1 MDGMKR
7 RVSGRPVYIQHKRR
21 SKLIVLKIGGDIY
34 KEGLSESL
42 IDDVKEAFLH
52 GGVIIVHG
60 GGDEVTEIAERLG
73 KKQVFVTSPSG
84 IRSRYTDKETVEI
97 YTMVMAGRINKL
109 IVQQLISHGLPA
121 VGLSGVDGS
130 ILRASRKKRL
140 LIIDERGRKRIIEGG
155 YTGKIDEVN
164 TEVLRILIENG
175 YLPVIAPIALGKE
188 NELLNVDSDR
198 VAASIAGALKAERLI
213 FLTDVKGV
221 MIDGKYVESIPLRE
235 AERLISTIGSGMD
248 KKLLASTEALKSGVK
263 KVVITS
269 GFIESP
275 IKKAINQTSGTVIT
289 VG

>member
-7 RVSGRPVYIQHKRR
+7 RVFGRLVYIQHKRR
-21 SKLIVLKIGGDIY
+21 SELIVLKIGGDIY

-52 GGVIIVHG
+52 GGIIIVHG
-60 GGDEVTEIAERLG
+60 GGDEVTKIAERLG

-155 YTGKIDEVN
+155 YTGKINEVN
-164 TEVLRILIENG
+164 TKVLRILIENG

-221 MIDGKYVESIPLRE
+221 MIDGKYVERIPLRK

-289 VG
+289 IG

>member
-7 RVSGRPVYIQHKRR
+7 RVSGRSVYIPHKRR
-21 SKLIVLKIGGDIY
+21 SELIVLKIGGDIY

-52 GGVIIVHG
+52 GGIIIVHG

-164 TEVLRILIENG
+164 TEVLRILLENG

>member
-1 MDGMKR
+1 LR
-7 RVSGRPVYIQHKRR
+7 
-21 SKLIVLKIGGDIY
+21 
-34 KEGLSESL
+34 
-42 IDDVKEAFLH
+42 
-52 GGVIIVHG
+52 
-60 GGDEVTEIAERLG
+60 
-73 KKQVFVTSPSG
+73 
-84 IRSRYTDKETVEI
+84 
-97 YTMVMAGRINKL
+97 
-109 IVQQLISHGLPA
+109 
-121 VGLSGVDGS
+121 LSGVDGS

>member
-7 RVSGRPVYIQHKRR
+7 RVFGRPVYIQHERR
-21 SKLIVLKIGGDIY
+21 IKLIVLKIGGDVY

-121 VGLSGVDGS
+121 VGLSGIDGS

-155 YTGKIDEVN
+155 YTGKINEVN
-164 TEVLRILIENG
+164 TEVLRILLENG

-198 VAASIAGALKAERLI
+198 VAASIAGALKAESLI

-221 MIDGKYVESIPLRE
+221 MIDGKYVERIPLRE
-235 AERLISTIGSGMD
+235 AESLISTVGSGMD
-248 KKLLASTEALKSGVK
+248 KKLLASTEALKNGVK

-269 GFIESP
+269 GFIKSP